1 MSAYAEFAKEQQE
14 IDELLFKGYSVSG
27 IRENLDGAVVKFVR
41 GEPAPGAVELNLLT
55 ADARKY
61 VTTLV
66 FAVQQAEAL

>member
-14 IDELLFKGYSVSG
+14 INDLLFKGYAVASIV
-27 IRENLDGAVVKFVR
+27 ENLDGAAVKFVR
-41 GEPAPGAVELNLLT
+41 GEPAPGSVKLNLLT

-66 FAVQQAEAL
+66 FAGQKTDAL

>member
-14 IDELLFKGYSVSG
+14 VDELLFKGYSVVG
-27 IRENLDGAVVKFVR
+27 ISENLDGATVKFVR
-41 GEPAPGAVELNLLT
+41 GEPAPGTVELNLLT

-66 FAVQQAEAL
+66 FAVQKAEAL